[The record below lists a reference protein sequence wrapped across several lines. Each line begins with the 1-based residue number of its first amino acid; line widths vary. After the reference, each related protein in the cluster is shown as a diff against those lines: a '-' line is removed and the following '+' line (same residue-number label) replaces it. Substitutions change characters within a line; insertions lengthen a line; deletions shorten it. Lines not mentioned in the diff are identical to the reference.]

1 MVTNYFNNK
10 DDNNI
15 DFLVDKMKRDIG
27 GGGGYKRKLEKGGG
41 AGDLKC
47 NLVKM
52 VFFKSFFF

>member
-27 GGGGYKRKLEKGGG
+27 GGGG
-41 AGDLKC
+41 
-47 NLVKM
+47 VKM
-52 VFFKSFFF
+52 KYRKDGFF